1 ISVLLISSATH
12 ALITFHFLHPA
23 PPDLH
28 VFAKNSRVQTNIV
41 LTCLATGFYPK
52 DVTVTIRRN
61 KRVLT
66 ADDGLKSS
74 GLLPNDD
81 DTFQRREYV
90 EVLKSDP
97 ATYSCEVWTAGG
109 LSPKSRCSLQ
119 FSMVLLKHANIVWV
133 DAPTATYLSALM
145 ELFQMCQLPHPGG
158 VAGLTTVILRAAITV
173 TLFSTHSTLLFFTSP
188 VKEEENAARLT
199 S

>member
-1 ISVLLISSATH
+1 
-12 ALITFHFLHPA
+12 
-23 PPDLH
+23 
-28 VFAKNSRVQTNIV
+28 
-41 LTCLATGFYPK
+41 
-52 DVTVTIRRN
+52 
-61 KRVLT
+61 
-66 ADDGLKSS
+66 
-74 GLLPNDD
+74 
-81 DTFQRREYV
+81 
-90 EVLKSDP
+90 
-97 ATYSCEVWTAGG
+97 
-109 LSPKSRCSLQ
+109 
-119 FSMVLLKHANIVWV
+119 MVLLKHANIVWV